1 MDPHVRKL
9 LLTLLASSFLV
20 STSLMTLTPAIAA
33 ESDKPAEARTPLSEL
48 GKDDPYLWMEEIE
61 GTRALDW
68 AKAQNARS
76 LGVLQGDPRY
86 ADLEAKALAILNAK
100 DRVPGVSFAGDGA
113 LRNFWQDADHVRG
126 LWRKTTLDSYR
137 TAEPAWETILDVDA
151 LSKAENANWVFK
163 AASCL
168 PPEETRCLVT
178 LSNGGKDA
186 VTVREF
192 DTTTKSFVDGGF
204 VLPEGK
210 QNYAWLD
217 RDTLLVGREWT
228 PGEMTDSGYA
238 YVLKTL
244 KRGQALDQA
253 VEVFRGQKTDVA
265 VSPIVLRDP
274 DGKVMGVIAYRGVT
288 FFESEHYLITPKG
301 AAKLDLPAK
310 VSLQAYVSGRVV
322 FLLEQDWPEK
332 GLKTGDLFEYNIDPV
347 TLDAY
352 ADLTGGP
359 RAGARPQL
367 IFRPTARQ
375 SVESVTNTRN
385 KLVVGLLDN
394 VTGAALVFTHGAQ
407 GWTSQKLDLPANSSI
422 GLGSASDK
430 DDRIFLSVTGYLTPS
445 TYWLADAATLTLE
458 QVKASPA
465 RFDASTHVVEQ
476 FEATS
481 SDGVKIPYF
490 VVRPRGMA
498 YDGTAPTLLYAYG
511 GFQVSMT
518 PGYSGVMGKL
528 WLERGGTYVVANIRG
543 GGEFGP
549 AWHEA
554 ALKANRQKAYDDFFA
569 VSQDLIAR
577 KITSPRRLGI
587 MGGSNGGLLMGVA
600 LTQRPELYNAVV
612 VQVPL
617 FDMIRYSQIGAG
629 ASWVGE
635 YGDPAIP
642 SERAV
647 IAKYDPYSNLKAGQ
661 KYPEVFIETST
672 KDDRVHPAHAR
683 KAAARLEDLGY
694 GVLYYEN
701 IDGGH
706 AASANL
712 AETARRQALEYV
724 YLTRRLMD

>member
-1 MDPHVRKL
+1 M
-9 LLTLLASSFLV
+9 TASPIV
-20 STSLMTLTPAIAA
+20 ANAA
-33 ESDKPAEARTPLSEL
+33 EPASVPAEARTPLSEL

-61 GTRALDW
+61 GDRAMAW
-68 AKAQNARS
+68 AKARNDKT
-76 LGVLQGDPRY
+76 LPVLQGDARY

-100 DRVPGVSFAGDGA
+100 DRVPGVSFAGDGS
-113 LRNFWQDADHVRG
+113 LRNFWQDATHVRG

-137 TAEPAWETILDVDA
+137 TAEPVWETILDIDA

-163 AASCL
+163 GASCL
-168 PPEETRCLVT
+168 PPEDARCLIT
-178 LSNGGKDA
+178 LSDGGKDA

-192 DTTTKSFVDGGF
+192 DTTTRRFVAGGF
-204 VLPEGK
+204 ELPEGK
-210 QNYAWLD
+210 QNYSWLD
-217 RDTLLVGREWT
+217 RDTLLVAREWE
-228 PGEMTDSGYA
+228 PGQVTKSGYA

-244 KRGQALDQA
+244 KRGQPLSAAQ
-253 VEVFRGQKTDVA
+253 EVYRGTETDVS
-265 VSPIVLRDP
+265 VSPFVLRDA
-274 DGKVMGVIAYRGVT
+274 DGVTQAVIAYRGVT
-288 FFESEHYLITPKG
+288 FFESEKHLLTDAGPV
-301 AAKLDLPAK
+301 KLDLPLK
-310 VSLQAYVSGRVV
+310 SSIQAYVAGQMVV
-322 FLLEQDWPEK
+322 LLEQDWAEK
-332 GLKTGDLFEYNIDPV
+332 GFRTGDLISFDLAALKAAPTTAQA
-347 TLDAY
+347 TLV
-352 ADLTGGP
+352 L
-359 RAGARPQL
+359 
-367 IFRPTARQ
+367 RPTAKQ
-375 SVESVTNTRN
+375 SVEQVTSTRT
-385 KLVVGLLDN
+385 KLVVALLDN
-394 VTGAALVFTHGAQ
+394 VKGAARVLTHGAT
-407 GWTSQKLDLPANSSI
+407 GWTSQDLALPANSAI
-422 GLGSASDK
+422 GLGSSAEK
-430 DDRIFLSVTGYLTPS
+430 DERLFVTVTGYLAPS
-445 TYWLADAATLTLE
+445 TFWLADAGSLKLE

-481 SDGVKIPYF
+481 TDGTKIPYF
-490 VVRPRGMA
+490 VVRPKDVK
-498 YDGTAPTLLYAYG
+498 YDGSNPTLLYAYG

-549 AWHEA
+549 AWHA
-554 ALKANRQKAYDDFFA
+554 AGLKQNRQKVYDDFFA
-569 VSQDLIAR
+569 VSQDLIDR

-600 LTQRPELYNAVV
+600 LTQKPQLYNAIV

-629 ASWVGE
+629 NSWVGE

-642 SERAV
+642 SENAV

-661 KYPEVFIETST
+661 PYPEVFIETST

-683 KAAARLEDLGY
+683 KAAARLEELGY
-694 GVLYYEN
+694 PVLYYEN

-724 YLTRRLMD
+724 YLSRKLMD

>member
-1 MDPHVRKL
+1 MRSL
-9 LLTLLASSFLV
+9 LLALLA
-20 STSLMTLTPAIAA
+20 STSLMTAAQAADPAP
-33 ESDKPAEARTPLSEL
+33 PADTEARTPLADL
-48 GKDDPYLWMEEIE
+48 GKDDPYKWMEEIE
-61 GTRALDW
+61 GERPLAW
-68 AKAQNARS
+68 AKAQNTRS
-76 LGVLQGDPRY
+76 LAILQGDARY
-86 ADLEAKALAILNAK
+86 AGLQAQALAILNAK
-100 DRVPGVSFAGDGA
+100 DRVPSVSFAGDGS

-137 TAEPAWETILDVDA
+137 TAEPQWETILDIDA
-151 LSKAENANWVFK
+151 LSKAESANWVFK
-163 AASCL
+163 GASCL
-168 PPEETRCLVT
+168 PPEETRCLLT

-186 VTVREF
+186 VTIREF
-192 DTTTKSFVDGGF
+192 DTTTKAFVPGGF
-204 VLPEGK
+204 SLPEGK
-210 QNYAWLD
+210 QNVAWLD
-217 RDTLLVGREWT
+217 KDTLLVAREWE
-228 PGEMTDSGYA
+228 PGQVTKSSYP
-238 YVLKTL
+238 YVVKAL
-244 KRGQALDQA
+244 KRGQALADA
-253 VEVFRGQKTDVA
+253 KEVFRGTPDDVSASAYTLTDADGNVVA
-265 VSPIVLRDP
+265 VL
-274 DGKVMGVIAYRGVT
+274 ANRGVS
-288 FFESEHYLITPKG
+288 FFEAETYLLTDASPV
-301 AAKLDLPAK
+301 KLPLPLK
-310 VSLQAYVSGRVV
+310 HSIQAYVAGQMVV
-322 FLLEQDWPEK
+322 SLEQDWSER
-332 GLKTGDLFEYNIDPV
+332 GFKTGDLISFDLAAFKADPAKAAA
-347 TLDAY
+347 TLV
-352 ADLTGGP
+352 L
-359 RAGARPQL
+359 
-367 IFRPTARQ
+367 RPTAKQ
-375 SVESVTNTRN
+375 SVESVTTTRDR
-385 KLVVGLLDN
+385 LVVGLLDN
-394 VTGAALVFTHGAQ
+394 VTGAALVYRHGPQ
-407 GWTSQKLDLPANSSI
+407 GWAHQKLALPANSTI
-422 GLGSASDK
+422 GLGSASQK
-430 DDRIFLSVTGYLTPS
+430 DDRLFVSVTGYLTPS
-445 TYWLADAATLTLE
+445 TYWLADAASLKLE

-465 RFDASTHVVEQ
+465 RFDASTHAVEQ

-490 VVRPRGMA
+490 VVRPKGVK

-518 PGYSGVMGKL
+518 PAYSGVMGKL

-549 AWHEA
+549 AWHDA
-554 ALKANRQKAYDDFFA
+554 ALKENRQKAYNDFFA
-569 VSQDLIAR
+569 VSQDLIDR

-600 LTQRPELYNAVV
+600 LTQRPELYNAIV

-647 IAKYDPYSNLKAGQ
+647 IAKYDPYSNLRTGR

-694 GVLYYEN
+694 PVLYYEN

-724 YLTRRLMD
+724 YLSRKLMD

>member
-1 MDPHVRKL
+1 
-9 LLTLLASSFLV
+9 
-20 STSLMTLTPAIAA
+20 MTLTPATAA
-33 ESDKPAEARTPLSEL
+33 DSAKPPEARTPLSEL

-68 AKAQNARS
+68 AKAQNTRS
-76 LGVLQGDPRY
+76 LAVLQGDPRY
-86 ADLEAKALAILNAK
+86 ADLEAKALAIQNAK
-100 DRVPGVSFAGDGA
+100 DRVPGVSFAGDGS

-137 TAEPAWETILDVDA
+137 AAEPAWETILDIDA
-151 LSKAENANWVFK
+151 LAKAENANWVFK
-163 AASCL
+163 GASCI
-168 PPEETRCLVT
+168 PPEETRCLVA

-192 DTTTKSFVDGGF
+192 DTTTKSFVPGGF

-210 QNYAWLD
+210 QNYTWLD
-217 RDTLLVGREWT
+217 KDTLLVAREWA
-228 PGEMTDSGYA
+228 PGELTDSGYA

-244 KRGQALDQA
+244 KRGQTLDRA
-253 VEVFRGQKTDVA
+253 VELFRGQKTDVS
-265 VSPIVLRDP
+265 VSPFVLRDA
-274 DGKVMGVIAYRGVT
+274 DGKVVAVMANRGVS
-288 FFESEHYLITPKG
+288 FFESETYLLDG
-301 AAKLDLPAK
+301 AKSVKLDLPLK
-310 VSLQAYVSGRVV
+310 SSIQGYVDGQMVV
-322 FLLEQDWPEK
+322 LMEQDWPAK
-332 GLKTGDLFEYNIDPV
+332 GFKTGDLISF
-347 TLDAY
+347 
-352 ADLTGGP
+352 DLAKLKAAPDKAT
-359 RAGARPQL
+359 AVL
-367 IFRPTARQ
+367 VMRPTARQ
-375 SVESVTNTRN
+375 SVESVNATRN

-394 VTGAALVFTHGAQ
+394 VKGAALVFTHGAQ
-407 GWTSQKLDLPANSSI
+407 GWTSRKLDLPANSSI

-430 DDRIFLSVTGYLTPS
+430 DDRIFITVTGFLTPT
-445 TYWLADAATLTLE
+445 TYWLADAATGALE
-458 QVKASPA
+458 RVKASPA
-465 RFDASTHVVEQ
+465 RFDAAAHVVEQ

-490 VVRPRGMA
+490 VVRPKGA
-498 YDGTAPTLLYAYG
+498 TYDGQAPTLLYAYG
-511 GFQVSMT
+511 GFQVPLV

-528 WLERGGTYVVANIRG
+528 WLERGGTYVIANIRG

-554 ALKANRQKAYDDFFA
+554 GLKANRQKVYDDFFA

-612 VQVPL
+612 VAVPL

-647 IAKYDPYSNLKAGQ
+647 IAKYDPYSNLKAGR

-683 KAAARLEDLGY
+683 KAAARLMELGY
-694 GVLYYEN
+694 PVLYYEN
-701 IDGGH
+701 MDGGH

>member
-1 MDPHVRKL
+1 
-9 LLTLLASSFLV
+9 
-20 STSLMTLTPAIAA
+20 MTITPAIAGEA
-33 ESDKPAEARTPLSEL
+33 DKSIPAEARTPLTEL
-48 GKDDPYLWMEEIE
+48 GKNDPYLWMEEIE
-61 GTRALDW
+61 GTRAMDW
-68 AKAQNARS
+68 AKAQNGKT
-76 LGVLQGDPRY
+76 LPVLQGDKRY

-100 DRVPGVSFAGDGA
+100 DRVPGVSFAGDGS

-126 LWRKTTLDSYR
+126 LWRKTSLESYR
-137 TAEPAWETILDVDA
+137 TADPAWETILDVDA
-151 LSKAENANWVFK
+151 LSKAEGANWVFK
-163 AASCL
+163 GASCL
-168 PPEETRCLVT
+168 PPQDTRCLVT
-178 LSNGGKDA
+178 LSDGGKDA

-192 DTTTKSFVDGGF
+192 DTTTKSFVPGGF
-204 VLPEGK
+204 VLTEGK
-210 QNYAWLD
+210 QNYTWLD
-217 RDTLLVGREWT
+217 KDTLLVAREWK
-228 PGEMTDSGYA
+228 PGELTKSGYA

-253 VEVFRGQKTDVA
+253 VEVFRGVDTDVS
-265 VSPIVLRDP
+265 VSPFVLRDA
-274 DGKVMGVIAYRGVT
+274 DGKAVAVMAHRGVT
-288 FFESEHYLITPKG
+288 FFESETYLIEG
-301 AAKLDLPAK
+301 AKPVKLDLPLK
-310 VSLQAYVSGRVV
+310 SSIQGYVAGQMVV
-322 FLLEQDWPEK
+322 LMEQDWK
-332 GLKTGDLFEYNIDPV
+332 GFKTGDLISFDLAKLKASPETAV
-347 TLDAY
+347 ATLV
-352 ADLTGGP
+352 L
-359 RAGARPQL
+359 
-367 IFRPTARQ
+367 RPTAKQ
-375 SVESVTNTRN
+375 SVEQVTTTRT

-394 VTGAALVFTHGAQ
+394 VKGAARVLTHGAK
-407 GWTSQKLDLPANSSI
+407 GWTSQTLDLPANSAI
-422 GLGSASDK
+422 GLGSTAETDE
-430 DDRIFLSVTGYLTPS
+430 RLFVTVTGYLAPS
-445 TYWLADAATLTLE
+445 TYWLADAGTLKLE

-481 SDGVKIPYF
+481 TDGTKIPYF
-490 VVRPRGMA
+490 VVRPKGIK
-498 YDGTAPTLLYAYG
+498 YDGKAPTLLYAYG
-511 GFQVSMT
+511 GFQVPMT

-554 ALKANRQKAYDDFFA
+554 GLKANRQKVYDDFFA
-569 VSQDLIAR
+569 VSQDLITR
-577 KITSPRRLGI
+577 KITSPRHLGI

-600 LTQRPELYNAVV
+600 LTQRPELYNAIV

-642 SERAV
+642 SERVV
-647 IAKYDPYSNLKAGQ
+647 IARYDPYSNLKAGM

-683 KAAARLEDLGY
+683 KAAARLEELGY
-694 GVLYYEN
+694 PVLYYEN

-724 YLTRRLMD
+724 YLSRKLMD

>member
-1 MDPHVRKL
+1 MRSL
-9 LLTLLASSFLV
+9 LLALLA
-20 STSLMTLTPAIAA
+20 STSLMTAAQAADPVPPA
-33 ESDKPAEARTPLSEL
+33 DTEARTPLADL
-48 GKDDPYLWMEEIE
+48 GKDDPYKWMEEIE
-61 GTRALDW
+61 GERPMAW
-68 AKAQNARS
+68 AKAQNTRS
-76 LGVLQGDPRY
+76 LAVLQGDARY
-86 ADLEAKALAILNAK
+86 AGLEAQALAILNAK
-100 DRVPGVSFAGDGA
+100 DRVPGVSFAGDGS

-137 TAEPAWETILDVDA
+137 TAEPQWETILDIDA
-151 LSKAENANWVFK
+151 LSKAESANWVFK
-163 AASCL
+163 GASCL
-168 PPEETRCLVT
+168 PPEETRCLLT

-186 VTVREF
+186 VTIREF
-192 DTTTKSFVDGGF
+192 DTTTKAFVPGGF
-204 VLPEGK
+204 TLPEGK
-210 QNYAWLD
+210 QNVSWLD
-217 RDTLLVGREWT
+217 KDTLLVAREWE
-228 PGEMTDSGYA
+228 PGQVTKSSYA
-238 YVLKTL
+238 YVVKAL
-244 KRGQALDQA
+244 KRDQPLA
-253 VEVFRGQKTDVA
+253 DAKEVFRGTPDDVSASAYTLTDA
-265 VSPIVLRDP
+265 
-274 DGKVMGVIAYRGVT
+274 DGKVVAVLANRGIS
-288 FFESEHYLITPKG
+288 FFEAETYLLTDAGPV
-301 AAKLDLPAK
+301 KLPLPLK
-310 VSLQAYVSGRVV
+310 HSIQAYVAAQMVV
-322 FLLEQDWPEK
+322 SLEQDWPER
-332 GLKTGDLFEYNIDPV
+332 GFKTGDLISFDLAAFKADPAKAAA
-347 TLDAY
+347 TLV
-352 ADLTGGP
+352 L
-359 RAGARPQL
+359 
-367 IFRPTARQ
+367 RPTAKQ
-375 SVESVTNTRN
+375 SVESVTTTRDR
-385 KLVVGLLDN
+385 LVVGLLDN
-394 VTGAALVFTHGAQ
+394 VTGAALVYRHGPE
-407 GWTSQKLDLPANSSI
+407 GWAHQKLALPANSTI
-422 GLGSASDK
+422 GLGSASQK
-430 DDRIFLSVTGYLTPS
+430 DDRLFVSVTGYLTPS
-445 TYWLADAATLTLE
+445 TYWLADSASLKLE

-490 VVRPRGMA
+490 VVRPRGVK
-498 YDGTAPTLLYAYG
+498 YDGSAPTLLYAYG

-518 PGYSGVMGKL
+518 PAYSGVMGKL

-549 AWHEA
+549 AWHDA

-569 VSQDLIAR
+569 VSQDLIDR

-600 LTQRPELYNAVV
+600 LTQRPELYNAIV

-647 IAKYDPYSNLKAGQ
+647 IAKYDPYSNLKAGR

-683 KAAARLEDLGY
+683 KAAARLEELGY
-694 GVLYYEN
+694 PVLYYEN

-724 YLTRRLMD
+724 YLSRKLMD

>member
-1 MDPHVRKL
+1 MRKL
-9 LLTLLASSFLV
+9 LLALLASSALV
-20 STSLMTLTPAIAA
+20 SGSLMTLDPATAA
-33 ESDKPAEARTPLSEL
+33 DTTTSEPRTPLAEL

-68 AKAQNARS
+68 AKAQNSRS

-100 DRVPGVSFAGDGA
+100 DRVPGVSFAGDGS

-126 LWRKTTLDSYR
+126 VWRKTTLDSYR
-137 TAEPAWETILDVDA
+137 ATEPAWETILDIDA

-163 AASCL
+163 GAGCL
-168 PPEETRCLVT
+168 PPDDTRCLIT

-192 DTTTKSFVDGGF
+192 DTTTKAFVPGGF
-204 VLPEGK
+204 ALPEGK
-210 QNYAWLD
+210 QSISWID
-217 RDTLLVGREWT
+217 KDTVLVAREWE
-228 PGEMTDSGYA
+228 PGQVTTSGYA
-238 YVLKTL
+238 YVVKAW
-244 KRGQALDQA
+244 KRGTPLASA
-253 VEVFRGQKTDVA
+253 TEVFRGTPDDVA
-265 VSPIVLRDP
+265 ASAYALVEP
-274 DGKVMGVIAYRGVT
+274 DGAVAAVLANRGVS
-288 FFESEHYLITPKG
+288 FFEAETYLLTDGGPV
-301 AAKLDLPAK
+301 KLPFPLK
-310 VSLQAYVSGRVV
+310 HSVQGYVSGQ
-322 FLLEQDWPEK
+322 LLVSLDQDWAEK
-332 GLKTGDLFEYNIDPV
+332 GLKTGDLISFDLA
-347 TLDAY
+347 TLKANP
-352 ADLTGGP
+352 AKAPATLV
-359 RAGARPQL
+359 L
-367 IFRPTARQ
+367 RPTDRQ
-375 SVESVTNTRN
+375 SVESVTTTRD
-385 KLVVGLLDN
+385 KLVVGLLDS
-394 VTGAALVFTHGAQ
+394 VKGAALVFTHGAQ
-407 GWTSQKLDLPANSSI
+407 GWTSRKLALPANSSI
-422 GLGSASDK
+422 GLGSASQK
-430 DDRIFLSVTGYLTPS
+430 DDRLFVSVTGYLTPS
-445 TYWLADAATLTLE
+445 TYWLADAATGQLE

-490 VVRPRGMA
+490 VVRPRSLA
-498 YDGTAPTLLYAYG
+498 YDGSAPTLLYAYG

-518 PGYSGVMGKL
+518 PAYSGVMGKL

-549 AWHEA
+549 AWHDA

-629 ASWVGE
+629 ASWMGE
-635 YGDPAIP
+635 YGDPTIP

-647 IAKYDPYSNLKAGQ
+647 IAKYDPYSNLKAGK

-683 KAAARLEDLGY
+683 KAAARMMELGY
-694 GVLYYEN
+694 PVLYYEN

>member
-1 MDPHVRKL
+1 MKRL
-9 LLTLLASSFLV
+9 LLALFA

-33 ESDKPAEARTPLSEL
+33 DGAKPAEARTPLSEL

-68 AKAQNARS
+68 AKAQNTRS
-76 LGVLQGDPRY
+76 LGVLQGDARY

-100 DRVPGVSFAGDGA
+100 DRVPGVSFAGDGS

-126 LWRKTTLDSYR
+126 LWRKTTLESYR
-137 TAEPAWETILDVDA
+137 TAEPAWETILDIDA

-163 AASCL
+163 GAGCL
-168 PPEETRCLVT
+168 PPDETRCLIT

-192 DTTTKSFVDGGF
+192 DTTTKAFVDGGF

-217 RDTLLVGREWT
+217 KDTLLVGREWT
-228 PGEMTDSGYA
+228 PGELTDSGYA

-253 VEVFRGQKTDVA
+253 VEVYRGQKTDVS
-265 VSPIVLRDP
+265 VSPFVLRDA
-274 DGKVMGVIAYRGVT
+274 DGKVVAVLAHRGVT
-288 FFESEHYLITPKG
+288 FFESEVYLLDG
-301 AAKLDLPAK
+301 AKPVKLDLPLK
-310 VSLQAYVSGRVV
+310 SSIQGYVDGQMIV
-322 FLLEQDWPEK
+322 LMEQDWPAK
-332 GLKTGDLFEYNIDPV
+332 GFKTGDLISF
-347 TLDAY
+347 
-352 ADLTGGP
+352 DLAKLKAAPDKAT
-359 RAGARPQL
+359 AVL
-367 IFRPTARQ
+367 VLRPTARQ
-375 SVESVTNTRN
+375 SVESVSTTRH

-394 VTGAALVFTHGAQ
+394 VKGAALVFSHGAK

-422 GLGSASDK
+422 GLGSASEK
-430 DDRIFLSVTGYLTPS
+430 DDRIFFTVTGYLAPT
-445 TYWLADAATLTLE
+445 TYWLADAATGRLE

-490 VVRPRGMA
+490 VVRPKDVK
-498 YDGTAPTLLYAYG
+498 YDGSAPTLLYAYG
-511 GFQVSMT
+511 GFQVPMT

-554 ALKANRQKAYDDFFA
+554 GLKANRQKVYDDFFA

-647 IAKYDPYSNLKAGQ
+647 IAKYDPYSNLKAG
-661 KYPEVFIETST
+661 KTYPEVFIETST

-683 KAAARLEDLGY
+683 KAAARLMELGY
-694 GVLYYEN
+694 PVLYYEN